1 MRRGI
6 VLFAIRQCVS
16 FHDDVEV
23 RFVCGCTFTRNT
35 EDGFEFVVV
44 IDVHVS
50 ADVLLVVSRD
60 MCM

>member
-1 MRRGI
+1 MRRGV
-6 VLFAIRQCVS
+6 VLFACRQCVS

-23 RFVCGCTFTRNT
+23 RFVCGCTFARNA
-35 EDGFEFVVV
+35 EDGCEFVVV